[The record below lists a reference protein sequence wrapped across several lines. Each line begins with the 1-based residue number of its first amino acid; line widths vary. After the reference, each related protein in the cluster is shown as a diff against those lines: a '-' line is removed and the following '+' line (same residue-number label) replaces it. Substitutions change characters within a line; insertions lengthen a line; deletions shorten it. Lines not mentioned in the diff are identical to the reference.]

1 MGLGRVLVVDDE
13 AVIRK
18 SLCLILAKAG
28 YDVVEAEDGEKGVAA
43 IQKSEEN
50 ARLVDVIICDLC
62 MPQMNG
68 MEAIAYFH
76 SQFPSVPVIVLTGTP
91 DLLNAEKLKTEQ
103 GVADY
108 LVKPVQTKQLTAA
121 IHKASFQKAVKGHD
135 FFAA

>member
-13 AVIRK
+13 AVLRK
-18 SLCLILAKAG
+18 SLRLILTKAG

-43 IQKSEEN
+43 IQKSEGN

-62 MPQMNG
+62 MPKMNG

-91 DLLNAEKLKTEQ
+91 DLLNAKKLKTEQ
-103 GVADY
+103 GVEDY
-108 LVKPVQTKQLTAA
+108 LVKPVQPQQLMAA
-121 IHKASFQKAVKGHD
+121 VHKAAFQKAVKGHN